1 MKTVRVRVENGRITG
16 HAPPDF
22 PEGEVELRLVEPED
36 EMTDDE
42 LDRLDEALARG
53 FEQVASGQ
61 LREATE
67 VVDALRKR

>member
-1 MKTVRVRVENGRITG
+1 M
-16 HAPPDF
+16 
-22 PEGEVELRLVEPED
+22 ELRLVEPED

-53 FEQVASGQ
+53 FEEVASGQ

-67 VVDALRKR
+67 VVDALREPRLRRDTPRQRRRPLRVAAR